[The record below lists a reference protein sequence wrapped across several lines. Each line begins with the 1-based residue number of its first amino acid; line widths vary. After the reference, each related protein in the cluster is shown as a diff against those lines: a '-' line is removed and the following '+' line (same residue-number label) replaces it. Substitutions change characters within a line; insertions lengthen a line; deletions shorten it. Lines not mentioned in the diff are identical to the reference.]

1 MAKLLKPLF
10 AALKR
15 AGVDPKLVAV
25 MLVAALLIGLFIVWR
40 KKRKPAGGGDAKADP
55 KAKVAPGAA
64 PAAVV
69 QKVPKDRFTKIWQR
83 FKDDLPAVVRRS
95 LGSFAP
101 FVVMGT
107 DQAATARLINGHTD
121 WERQAR
127 FLFGSHVD
135 DPDLK
140 IYLGSRVLVL
150 NMPESVLSET
160 SSSARDALLKLW
172 RPLFGRTPPIVVV
185 SISPTKLMGL
195 RPEQIGDLADSIRGK
210 VNLLSWVSKKP
221 VEIRVALTDLEQVD
235 GFAELADLAERS
247 HIPLEIT
254 LNDEISDYELEGQ
267 LNEQMAELNRFVHI
281 GLHDL
286 PADKFSE
293 GFTQLVRFLR
303 DAPAQVT
310 PYIAT
315 FLAALMVR
323 QPLGEQPILR
333 TVFLTSTE
341 GAAGPGNP
349 FKTKAAAKKAR
360 GPLFWHKLTAT
371 VLAGVMAAG
380 LLAGYL
386 HERSLYIPARK
397 ALKTYLEQDSLEHQ
411 QIRAAVL
418 RTEITTFANRTAFP
432 GFFANA
438 QAQMQ
443 DQLRQRI
450 LELHIVPQ
458 LDNAADSTSGLR
470 TSVHLL
476 SLAYASADNELGG
489 LAQDSEM
496 LRRWSRATKLPEDL
510 IQEYVVS
517 ARQPNL
523 ARLRSRL
530 KVQRFVSR
538 TLRWNRESFNEEWQP
553 FFRDAARIMKLG
565 NLSRVEFISLK
576 DRALPLTGQLA
587 LIESHPD
594 TVELID
600 LLANTDSELAKLRQ
614 ILERDLLEL
623 QRPETFR
630 SQKRG
635 EIARFMARVISTEL
649 RAPPQK
655 GRLDELCLWLQQTLA
670 PPTVSG
676 GAGFLSMFVSAG
688 GSENLAEFQIDDIV
702 IREKDWLRLT
712 RDNSIREAL
721 RSFQK
726 RASSNGSLFFSAA
739 DRFDDLELNPD
750 TLGEFLFAGKAR
762 IPGAYTKAAVRER
775 IIPPLECLG
784 GIYEQLNRVA
794 GAETADLTV
803 AIERDLE
810 GYSSQYG
817 RYMTDYYRAF
827 RLNAKS
833 TVSNLQSILNR
844 LMQGSSPLNRHLIV
858 VADNSRLPEHGAFAG
873 RYLAPLAQRLEGYRV
888 LQEVATST
896 KTAGT
901 PLGDYLGFV
910 AQIQETLKVDPTSDA
925 VAIPEAPALPDAT
938 PAAMKPLEE
947 LLSPAG
953 LMAFQMLQCSPDSPL
968 TQIEGWL
975 DEVQMPK
982 ALRSPFL
989 TLMRQLYLV
998 GRRNIQDVTARQWN
1012 QHVVTDLQAMILRF
1026 PFQPLS
1032 SVDVTEA
1039 QLNDFFHP
1047 LTGRF
1052 SLVKQTYLDPI
1063 RTRVPGCR
1071 FRYANDAPLPPVGST
1086 LLLPEIHA
1094 LTSRLWDAA
1103 GQSQPLRLMASPVAF
1118 KSRLLLKSVGTREVD
1133 PAKPEY
1139 LDEVLTLTFL
1149 SSGQSTLVNFNQRPF
1164 SKELVIDWSKAHPA
1178 QVGVRL
1184 THPETRDEVLP
1195 KRLTEASNWAL
1206 LRLLKRSER
1215 AGRRYTWTVPVVTD
1229 AGGSQ
1234 TKLANATVAFD
1245 LDEDPFKLFQL
1256 QKTPDAQA
1264 QLIQPRSP
1272 RR

>member
-25 MLVAALLIGLFIVWR
+25 MLVAALLLGLLAVWL
-40 KKRKPAGGGDAKADP
+40 KKRKPAGGADAKADP
-55 KAKVAPGAA
+55 KAKAAPGAA

-69 QKVPKDRFTKIWQR
+69 QKVPKDRFTKIWKR
-83 FKDDLPAVVRRS
+83 FKTDLPAVVRRS

-172 RPLFGRTPPIVVV
+172 RPLFRRTPPIVVV

-235 GFAELADLAERS
+235 GFEELANLAEHS

-267 LNEQMAELNRFVHI
+267 LNQQMAELNRFVHI
-281 GLHDL
+281 ALHDL
-286 PADKFSE
+286 PGEKFSE

-341 GAAGPGNP
+341 GGAGPGNP
-349 FKTKAAAKKAR
+349 FKTRSTAKKAR
-360 GPLFWHKLTAT
+360 GPLFWHRLTAT
-371 VLAGVMAAG
+371 ALAGVMAVA
-380 LLAGYL
+380 LLGGYL
-386 HERSLYIPARK
+386 HERSLYLPARA
-397 ALKTYLEQDSLEHQ
+397 ALKTYLEQDGLAHQ
-411 QIRAAVL
+411 TMRAAVL
-418 RTEITTFANRTAFP
+418 RAEITTFANRTAFP

-438 QAQMQ
+438 QTEMQ
-443 DQLRQRI
+443 EQLRQRI

-458 LDNAADSTSGLR
+458 LNNAADSTSGLR
-470 TSVHLL
+470 TSIHLL
-476 SLAYASADNELGG
+476 ALAYASADNELGG
-489 LAQDSEM
+489 LAEDSEM
-496 LRRWSRATKLPEDL
+496 MRRWSRTTKLPEDL
-510 IQEYVVS
+510 IHEYVVS
-517 ARQPNL
+517 ASKPNL
-523 ARLRSRL
+523 ARLRASL
-530 KVQRFVSR
+530 DTPRFVSR
-538 TLRWNRESFNEEWQP
+538 TLRWDRESFDEEWQP
-553 FFRDAARIMKLG
+553 FFRDAARLMKLG
-565 NLSRVEFISLK
+565 NLTRVEFTGLK
-576 DRALPLTGQLA
+576 DRAVPLTSQLA

-594 TVELID
+594 TAELID

-649 RAPPQK
+649 RAPPKQ
-655 GRLDELCLWLQQTLA
+655 GRLDELCIWLQRTLQ
-670 PPTVSG
+670 PPSPDQ

-688 GSENLAEFQIDDIV
+688 GSEDLAEFQIDDIV
-702 IREKDWLRLT
+702 IREKDWLKLT

-721 RSFQK
+721 RSFQR
-726 RASSNGSLFFSAA
+726 RAGANNNNLFFSAS
-739 DRFDDLELNPD
+739 DRFPDLQLNPD

-762 IPGAYTKAAVRER
+762 IPGTYTRAAVRER
-775 IIPPLECLG
+775 IVPPLECLG
-784 GIYEQLNRVA
+784 GIYEQLHRVA
-794 GAETADLTV
+794 GPETADLSV
-803 AIERDLE
+803 AIERELE
-810 GYSSQYG
+810 GYASQYG
-817 RYMTDYYRAF
+817 RYTSDYYRAF

-844 LMQGSSPLNRHLIV
+844 LMQGSSPFNRHLIE
-858 VADNSRLPEHGAFAG
+858 VADNSRLPTHGAFAG
-873 RYLAPLAQRLEGYRV
+873 RYLAPLAGRLEGYRV

-910 AQIQETLKVDPTSDA
+910 AQIQEALKADPASDILPTA
-925 VAIPEAPALPDAT
+925 EAT
-938 PAAMKPLEE
+938 GAAEAAPTMQPLEE
-947 LLSPAG
+947 LLSPSG
-953 LMAFQMLQCSPDSPL
+953 KMALQMLQCSPDSPL

-982 ALRSPFL
+982 ALRGPFL

-1012 QHVVTDLQAMILRF
+1012 QHVVTDLQAMVLRF

-1032 SVDVTEA
+1032 NVDVTEA
-1039 QLNDFFHP
+1039 QLTDFFHP

-1052 SLVKQTYLDPI
+1052 SLVKLTYLDPI
-1063 RTRVPGCR
+1063 RTRVPNCR

-1086 LLLPEIHA
+1086 LLLPEIEA
-1094 LTSRLWDAA
+1094 LTTRLWDVA
-1103 GQSQPLRLMASPVAF
+1103 GQAKPLNLLVSPVAF
-1118 KSRLLLKSVGTREVD
+1118 RSRLLLESVGSREVD

-1149 SSGQSTLVNFNQRPF
+1149 SSAQSTLVNFNQRPF
-1164 SKELVIDWSKAHPA
+1164 SKELVIDWSKVHTA

-1184 THPETRDEVLP
+1184 TNPETRDEILP
-1195 KRLTEASNWAL
+1195 KRLTEESNWAL
-1206 LRLLKRSER
+1206 LRLLKRGDK
-1215 AGRRYTWTVPVVTD
+1215 AGLRYTWDVPVVTD

-1234 TKLANATVAFD
+1234 TKLARAGVSFD
-1245 LDEDPFKLFQL
+1245 LEEDPFRLFQL
-1256 QKTPDAQA
+1256 QKTLDAQA
-1264 QLIQPRSP
+1264 RLVQPKRPS
-1272 RR
+1272 R